1 MAEPLIGL
9 FRDYRGNCDYCG
21 AEVNEPILLVSDLKT
36 KDRFGNRLFLAIGV
50 PVDAKNYIEGIP
62 LVCKECGGRALILR
76 LYESTDVT
84 DLVINEE
91 ARHAL

>member
-1 MAEPLIGL
+1 MAEPLIGA
-9 FRDYRGNCDYCG
+9 FRDYHGNCDRCG
-21 AEVNEPILLVSDLKT
+21 AELYEPFLVVSDMRE
-36 KDRFGNRLFLAIGV
+36 KDKYGNKLFLIL
-50 PVDAKNYIEGIP
+50 GIP
-62 LVCKECGGRALILR
+62 DKDNWQNGEFLVCKECGGRVLILR